1 MTWYLLQVKTV
12 HSFYNSADT
21 QLILS
26 RGNVIMILSHEYM
39 LQGYNMVKLIPFNFL
54 VDLVVLALVQP
65 FLVFHCGGLELLIV
79 SSWN

>member
-1 MTWYLLQVKTV
+1 
-12 HSFYNSADT
+12 
-21 QLILS
+21 
-26 RGNVIMILSHEYM
+26 MILSHEYM

-54 VDLVVLALVQP
+54 VDLVVLSLVQS